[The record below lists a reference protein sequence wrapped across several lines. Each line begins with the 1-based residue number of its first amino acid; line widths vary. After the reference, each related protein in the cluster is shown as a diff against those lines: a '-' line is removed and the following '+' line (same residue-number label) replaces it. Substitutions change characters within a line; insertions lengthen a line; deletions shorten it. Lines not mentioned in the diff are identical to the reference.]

1 MQISL
6 LYRGS
11 RVIISPMNYL
21 RSVISLVSLSM
32 MFLSCEQQT
41 ATRAIAQAA
50 PAMAISQDCTAS
62 ASTLPKGTKRVYIAL
77 RNGKDGTGMSPDD
90 ARDGS
95 SAESFDT
102 ILRCYSEGCQEA
114 KGPHKAVAKTDDL
127 MVCLGPGTFQTKG
140 SYDFMILRPHT
151 TQQGFTVGRGW
162 KIHGRGPAQTTL
174 QLADYL
180 PITDPKNPQNM
191 PVGTGWNTVISTNS
205 DGASGVEIS
214 DLTLDANYP
223 SLKSLA
229 RKNGTKALN
238 LEAIHLRSDLGG
250 HWIHN
255 VNVINAA
262 GEIGGLNPAYETF
275 PAGIVSLQK
284 HPPSA
289 HPANI
294 IEPTTMSGFGGC
306 R

>member
-1 MQISL
+1 M
-6 LYRGS
+6 G
-11 RVIISPMNYL
+11 
-21 RSVISLVSLSM
+21 
-32 MFLSCEQQT
+32 
-41 ATRAIAQAA
+41 
-50 PAMAISQDCTAS
+50 PACR
-62 ASTLPKGTKRVYIAL
+62 PKA
-77 RNGKDGTGMSPDD
+77 
-90 ARDGS
+90 
-95 SAESFDT
+95 
-102 ILRCYSEGCQEA
+102 EA
-114 KGPHKAVAKTDDL
+114 KSAHKAVAKTDYL

-151 TQQGFTVGRGW
+151 AQQGFTVGRGW
-162 KIHGRGPAQTTL
+162 KIHGRGPAQTIL

-275 PAGIVSLQK
+275 PVWIVSVQK
-284 HPPSA
+284 APPSA
-289 HPANI
+289 NHGNI
-294 IEPTTMSGFGGC
+294 IEHVTMSGFGGGRC
-306 R
+306 TAIAVASAEWAR